1 MASDERQVSD
11 KDLRRIMGRQPDERT
26 HTEALFDEFEQ
37 ALGLLSTL
45 APKVE
50 INGVHP
56 LKMARE
62 IHAAVTDTADSL
74 QRCVEALQ
82 LELET
87 AREALR
93 VGIGLRA
100 PFRQRIVEA
109 WRVLRGI
116 VNVASIRHYGYCEAV
131 RADREMNAHSATLQR
146 VEEERKATG
155 AELQRLRDD
164 QQRAT
169 EIARKACDQR
179 DEAIAQK
186 DRVVADADRH
196 AREHI
201 NRADA
206 LNRRVQQMEQD
217 AKLELQVWYNPK
229 AEPGTRWQRVRN
241 YPPGTV
247 LEKRNSADQ
256 PIARSLDGGK
266 TWHEVTE
273 TIVVPPEQG

>member
-1 MASDERQVSD
+1 MASEQENYTPDAYERAGV
-11 KDLRRIMGRQPDERT
+11 RISRPVPK
-26 HTEALFDEFEQ
+26 TEALIEELEQ
-37 ALGLLSTL
+37 SLGLLSTL

-50 INGVHP
+50 IDGIHP

-93 VGIGLRA
+93 VGIRQRA

-146 VEEERKATG
+146 VEEERKAIG
-155 AELQRLRDD
+155 AELQRLREELAKARANESECRLLMNEAVE
-164 QQRAT
+164 QRS
-169 EIARKACDQR
+169 RSL
-179 DEAIAQK
+179 
-186 DRVVADADRH
+186 ADADRH
-196 AREHI
+196 AREHMT
-201 NRADA
+201 RADA
-206 LNRRVQQMEQD
+206 LYRQLAQMQQD
-217 AKLELQVWYNPK
+217 AKLELQVWYNPN
-229 AEPGTRWQRVRN
+229 AQPGTRWQRERN

-247 LEKRNSADQ
+247 LEKRNAADQ

-266 TWHEVTE
+266 TWHEIKE

>member
-1 MASDERQVSD
+1 MASEPRSYPGPQ
-11 KDLRRIMGRQPDERT
+11 
-26 HTEALFDEFEQ
+26 TEALFDDFEQ
-37 ALGLLSTL
+37 ALGPLSTL

-62 IHAAVTDTADSL
+62 IHAAVTDTSDSL

-146 VEEERKATG
+146 VEEERKAIG
-155 AELQRLRDD
+155 AELQRLRDELAKA
-164 QQRAT
+164 RAN
-169 EIARKACDQR
+169 ESECRLLMNEAVDQR
-179 DEAIAQK
+179 T
-186 DRVVADADRH
+186 RSLADADRH

-201 NRADA
+201 GRADA
-206 LNRRVQQMEQD
+206 LNRRILQMEQD

-229 AEPGTRWQRVRN
+229 AEPGTRWERERN

-247 LEKRNSADQ
+247 LEKRNAADQ

-266 TWHEVTE
+266 TWHEVKE
-273 TIVVPPEQG
+273 TIVVSPEQG